1 MTSCSTHVCFLV
13 FNRPLWSCPIPYMA
27 DGTPCGYLSS
37 RKSNLV
43 SHLTSK
49 HCPATKHY
57 FCTSCATEVGAI
69 YVKGLDERMIHGEG
83 TEEGEKSMMKL
94 LEDSRFRSRGE
105 FKTAENAKKHF
116 LEKDMERMQGES
128 TITKRRRNL
137 SQKKDILNAD

>member
-1 MTSCSTHVCFLV
+1 
-13 FNRPLWSCPIPYMA
+13 MA

-57 FCTSCATEVGAI
+57 FCCQCAAEVGNTYAR
-69 YVKGLDERMIHGEG
+69 GLDERLAYGEG
-83 TEEGEKSMMKL
+83 TDLGERSMKKI
-94 LEDSRFRSRGE
+94 LEDSRFRTRGE

-116 LEKDMERMQGES
+116 LEKDSERMEGES
-128 TITKRRRNL
+128 TITKRRKAMSVRR
-137 SQKKDILNAD
+137 DII